1 MAAWLDV
8 VCIISVGALVIFS
21 NKKGIFNIKG
31 LSNNGLVIT
40 RILSTLP
47 LTVLL
52 YCLREHKK
60 EHEKSKEKN
69 TNLKREC
76 DEQRSQNE
84 NLIKEIVKINAQNDK
99 LHEEKTTLKRELNE
113 LEQEFDLLGVVPE
126 KVWKTIRQIEATM
139 LTSIEK
145 KFIFI
150 FLVQFMADGTVAA
163 PIRLTISTKQN
174 DTVVALMPL
183 TISSKQNNTV
193 GMFNGMDHFC
203 YIVVV
208 LLLMYCICAKKIF
221 RLSKL
226 FAPCRNAKR
235 VRKMRCLCSS
245 FWNSILRMQVFSL
258 NQEKLPEEQ
267 GLIEQNEEFR
277 TTSKQSNYR
286 KSKSKKRM
294 TKFN

>member
-174 DTVVALMPL
+174 DTV
-183 TISSKQNNTV
+183 

>member
-235 VRKMRCLCSS
+235 
-245 FWNSILRMQVFSL
+245 
-258 NQEKLPEEQ
+258 EKLPEEQ